1 MIRYDITIGNKYG
14 LHARAA
20 AKLVALTS
28 RHAARIT
35 LGHAAQDTQQH
46 ADAKNIMAMLM
57 LAASQGTSL
66 VIICDGDDEEELLA
80 AVCALIDD
88 RFGEEE

>member
-1 MIRYDITIGNKYG
+1 MIRRDIVISNKFG

-20 AKLVALTS
+20 AKLVALTG
-28 RHAARIT
+28 RYEARIT
-35 LGHAAQDTQQH
+35 LGHTEHTSQKH

-57 LAASQGTSL
+57 LAANQGTTL
-66 VIICDGDDEEELLA
+66 VIICDGNDEDELLA
-80 AVCALIDD
+80 VVCALIDD